1 MVAAFKTNF
10 LSNECQVY
18 SLYGQTEGRRK
29 AFLFGGASIYLFL
42 KLSLTYGGKVN
53 RYKSGNHPL
62 STLPVGI
69 GNTLVAFK

>member
-1 MVAAFKTNF
+1 MAK
-10 LSNECQVY
+10 LKE
-18 SLYGQTEGRRK
+18 EGK
-29 AFLFGGASIYLFL
+29 PFYLEGASIYLSL

-62 STLPVGI
+62 STLSVGI